1 MPQFIFFGDFEINE
15 LSHHLSSY
23 YICSYLAQRLLHAL
37 RLKLYWFV
45 RYSSS
50 KMSERGLWC
59 SRLGMGHR
67 GVVLDRGFKMHTT
80 LCASAHY
87 FFACATICAAR
98 SLPPAPT
105 IALRTSF
112 TNQIFFPRHKILTAR
127 LDMPGMAAMP
137 LRAPT
142 PVQ

>member
-1 MPQFIFFGDFEINE
+1 MIKVRQKNKLFF
-15 LSHHLSSY
+15 
-23 YICSYLAQRLLHAL
+23 QRLLHAL
-37 RLKLYWFV
+37 RLKTMTFLHGISGLELYWFV

-50 KMSERGLWC
+50 KMCERGLWC

-67 GVVLDRGFKMHTT
+67 CVVLDRGFKMHTT

-112 TNQIFFPRHKILTAR
+112 TTSIFFSRHKIL
-127 LDMPGMAAMP
+127 LQG
-137 LRAPT
+137 
-142 PVQ
+142 